1 MLSESSVGIIMAG
14 MQEILT
20 SKLEKEGYIYPS
32 LVLMR
37 QGSYVDVQD
46 LRSKYPCLLAAERSI
61 GINDIFITTIT
72 LRNRDEDDDQAIIEF
87 IREVTFKHKPEAV
100 GYIAQC
106 LYKPMKKEESDILTT
121 NQMNSDP
128 DAIRVIHNCF
138 FVKGGSPKGYLMVTP
153 YILNTVKKQ
162 EEEAMFLGADERLA
176 EKEHVYTP
184 MNKTWEE
191 PSYALETRIKNP
203 YV

>member
-1 MLSESSVGIIMAG
+1 MLSESCVGIIMAG

-20 SKLEKEGYIYPS
+20 DRLEKEGYIYPS

-37 QGSYVDVQD
+37 QGGYVDVQD
-46 LRSKYPCLLAAERSI
+46 LRSKYPCLLAVEKAI
-61 GINDIFITTIT
+61 GINEIFVTVIT

-87 IREVTFKHKPEAV
+87 IREVTFKNNPEAV

-106 LYKPMKKEESDILTT
+106 LYKPMKKEESSILTT

-153 YILNTVKKQ
+153 YILDTTKNQ
-162 EEEAMFLGADERLA
+162 ESEAMFLEASERTA
-176 EKEHVYTP
+176 EKELVYTP
-184 MNKTWEE
+184 MKKAWEE
-191 PSYALETRIKNP
+191 PSYALETRIRNP